1 LVVEFLATRLLT
13 RQITDSEHCLAK
25 PDTPI
30 HISAAD
36 PNLVLTT
43 LRARN
48 LTQATSAALR
58 KHFGIGVNGKGKD
71 ICSVISTG
79 HYLLP
84 VLSYGVIGAGGVFS
98 AASAASTASEL
109 SKQLQGAKSKIL
121 ITCEATKDTSVKAAE
136 EAGWGANGGGR
147 VLLMSEGR
155 DWELKVIG
163 KDGQLGR
170 NLIDESDKLPWQKIT
185 DPFDLEN
192 SLVILIYSSGTTGL
206 PKGKYTRLEMS
217 QRPTLTTY
225 RRQAISSQSCS

>member
-1 LVVEFLATRLLT
+1 MG
-13 RQITDSEHCLAK
+13 RQW
-25 PDTPI
+25 
-30 HISAAD
+30 
-36 PNLVLTT
+36 
-43 LRARN
+43 RW
-48 LTQATSAALR
+48 
-58 KHFGIGVNGKGKD
+58 
-71 ICSVISTG
+71 TG
-79 HYLLP
+79 A
-84 VLSYGVIGAGGVFS
+84 VG
-98 AASAASTASEL
+98 
-109 SKQLQGAKSKIL
+109 
-121 ITCEATKDTSVKAAE
+121 
-136 EAGWGANGGGR
+136 
-147 VLLMSEGR
+147 EGR